1 LFYFNDHCV
10 EIQIIYRK
18 IFLCISFFFR
28 SALLYEMDRRH
39 MQSRYID
46 TNEYNRYGPGLRI
59 IDVTNDNLR
68 EVALSQ
74 HTETKV

>member
-1 LFYFNDHCV
+1 MF
-10 EIQIIYRK
+10 IY
-18 IFLCISFFFR
+18 R
-28 SALLYEMDRRH
+28 SALLFEMDRRH
-39 MQSRYID
+39 MESRCID
-46 TNEYNRYGPGLRI
+46 TNEYTRYGHEPRI

>member
-1 LFYFNDHCV
+1 MTYFHFEITLFTEKY
-10 EIQIIYRK
+10 IYMYH
-18 IFLCISFFFR
+18 FFFFR
-28 SALLYEMDRRH
+28 SALLFEMDRRH

>member
-1 LFYFNDHCV
+1 MKYFY
-10 EIQIIYRK
+10 
-18 IFLCISFFFR
+18 R
-28 SALLYEMDRRH
+28 SALLFEMDRRH

-46 TNEYNRYGPGLRI
+46 PNEVKHYGPGPRI
-59 IDVTNDNLR
+59 VDVTNDNLR

>member
-1 LFYFNDHCV
+1 MKYFY
-10 EIQIIYRK
+10 
-18 IFLCISFFFR
+18 R
-28 SALLYEMDRRH
+28 SALLFEMDRRH

-46 TNEYNRYGPGLRI
+46 TNEVKRYGPGPRI
-59 IDVTNDNLR
+59 VDVTNDNLR